1 MNSQLSEE
9 FNVEFMKYLF
19 SSINGVGPTKSEM
32 IIGHIDSVSSFLSQ
46 NEESLKTYYT
56 ASEKR
61 IIEDNKIHLFIN
73 ARDELK
79 DMIEKFDLKNDIN
92 KIWITYLIRDFI
104 VTQIKNINN
113 LKLEDIDLNPHL
125 IFLMGL
131 KDREVFDFFVTQ
143 TISRSIVTS
152 WGMNVEKFLKYSGC
166 LSNINIK
173 DILIDS
179 IGISKFNELKGSKA
193 DLIKIKD
200 NQLYLIQVKSG
211 PNTMNVEMVEGLN
224 KAMNIME
231 SSNIEKI
238 NQYLSA
244 QGYNEIKSVISILG
258 MTYGNRS
265 KISTQIKSNLTN
277 FDTKVKIGHELWDF
291 ISEEKDYSNVLLNI
305 IDKASQF
312 FTPASNN
319 LSKIITEKVD
329 EIYKTWQE
337 KYEEQ
342 NIHDILKK
350 YYL

>member
-152 WGMNVEKFLKYSGC
+152 WGMNVEKILNYSG
-166 LSNINIK
+166 
-173 DILIDS
+173 
-179 IGISKFNELKGSKA
+179 
-193 DLIKIKD
+193 
-200 NQLYLIQVKSG
+200 
-211 PNTMNVEMVEGLN
+211 
-224 KAMNIME
+224 
-231 SSNIEKI
+231 
-238 NQYLSA
+238 
-244 QGYNEIKSVISILG
+244 
-258 MTYGNRS
+258 
-265 KISTQIKSNLTN
+265 
-277 FDTKVKIGHELWDF
+277 
-291 ISEEKDYSNVLLNI
+291 
-305 IDKASQF
+305 
-312 FTPASNN
+312 
-319 LSKIITEKVD
+319 
-329 EIYKTWQE
+329 
-337 KYEEQ
+337 
-342 NIHDILKK
+342 
-350 YYL
+350 

>member
-1 MNSQLSEE
+1 M
-9 FNVEFMKYLF
+9 
-19 SSINGVGPTKSEM
+19 
-32 IIGHIDSVSSFLSQ
+32 
-46 NEESLKTYYT
+46 
-56 ASEKR
+56 
-61 IIEDNKIHLFIN
+61 
-73 ARDELK
+73 
-79 DMIEKFDLKNDIN
+79 
-92 KIWITYLIRDFI
+92 
-104 VTQIKNINN
+104 
-113 LKLEDIDLNPHL
+113 
-125 IFLMGL
+125 
-131 KDREVFDFFVTQ
+131 
-143 TISRSIVTS
+143 
-152 WGMNVEKFLKYSGC
+152 
-166 LSNINIK
+166 
-173 DILIDS
+173 
-179 IGISKFNELKGSKA
+179 
-193 DLIKIKD
+193 IKIKD

>member
-166 LSNINIK
+166 L
-173 DILIDS
+173 
-179 IGISKFNELKGSKA
+179 
-193 DLIKIKD
+193 
-200 NQLYLIQVKSG
+200 
-211 PNTMNVEMVEGLN
+211 
-224 KAMNIME
+224 
-231 SSNIEKI
+231 
-238 NQYLSA
+238 
-244 QGYNEIKSVISILG
+244 
-258 MTYGNRS
+258 
-265 KISTQIKSNLTN
+265 
-277 FDTKVKIGHELWDF
+277 
-291 ISEEKDYSNVLLNI
+291 
-305 IDKASQF
+305 
-312 FTPASNN
+312 
-319 LSKIITEKVD
+319 
-329 EIYKTWQE
+329 
-337 KYEEQ
+337 
-342 NIHDILKK
+342 
-350 YYL
+350 